1 MLFLLILMP
10 SVAIA
15 AFVHGLLQAWAP
27 SNILIRHVR
36 ASRPTFPMT
45 AALGVVAFACL
56 TAMHLLAEAIES
68 GAPRWLNLAVL
79 VLAWDAIKIG
89 VLACL
94 TAARRGVRPSGSW
107 ASTGTL
113 LARTVRRVAT

>member
-1 MLFLLILMP
+1 MLFLLIFIP
-10 SVAIA
+10 AIAIA
-15 AFVHGLLQAWAP
+15 ACAHGLLQAWAP
-27 SNILIRHVR
+27 SNILTRHVR

-56 TAMHLLAEAIES
+56 TAMYLLAEAIES

-94 TAARRGVRPSGSW
+94 TAARRAAASVRPGLGRQPAHS
-107 ASTGTL
+107 
-113 LARTVRRVAT
+113 